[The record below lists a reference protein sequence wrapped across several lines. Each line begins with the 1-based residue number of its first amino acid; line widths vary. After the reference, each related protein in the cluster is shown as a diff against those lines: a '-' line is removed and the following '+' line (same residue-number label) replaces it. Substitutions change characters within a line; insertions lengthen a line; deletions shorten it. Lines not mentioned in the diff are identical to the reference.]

1 MKRVKFETNLEHEY
15 IQNFQLVKIAFSTL
29 GVQKVPY
36 KIKVFIKRGFNV
48 QMVPVDKLI
57 KGRFQDNL
65 EFVQWFKKFF
75 DANNKSG
82 ERRHY
87 DAVFEREGVTLAGP
101 RPGVPETPSR
111 HCVRRQLS
119 QRSTPSTPMRRQS
132 NNYLNSTGI
141 SLSRKPSK

>member
-1 MKRVKFETNLEHEY
+1 
-15 IQNFQLVKIAFSTL
+15 
-29 GVQKVPY
+29 
-36 KIKVFIKRGFNV
+36 
-48 QMVPVDKLI
+48 MVPVDKLI

-101 RPGVPETPSR
+101 RPGVQETPSR

-132 NNYLNSTGI
+132 NNL
-141 SLSRKPSK
+141 SLQAACLRSLQSNRKEK